1 MNGMCSEFRPAHRKS
16 PDQAIGKVL
25 IEALPYIT
33 KFEGKTFVIKYG
45 GAAMKDEVLKNRF
58 AQNATLLRKVGINV
72 VLVHGGGDAITRTS
86 ARLGIETTFVH
97 GKRVTD
103 LDTIEVV
110 QMTLAGKVNQDIVR
124 LISENGGKAVGVS
137 GLDADTIRAVPS
149 PKAAQLG
156 LVGDVTEINTG
167 YIDLLCNAGLI
178 PVIAPIGVDGEG
190 NIYNINADDAAASI
204 AVALKAEKLI
214 YVSDVEGVRVGDR
227 FLKTVCKSDA
237 ADFIENGTITGGMI
251 PKVVSAY
258 LTLDGG
264 VRKVHLIDGK
274 QVHSLLLEI
283 FTDEGVG
290 TQFVIDIDN
299 DHPSKET
306 AS

>member
-1 MNGMCSEFRPAHRKS
+1 MEKICSEFRTPGKKG
-16 PDQAIGKVL
+16 PQQAIGQVL
-25 IEALPYIT
+25 IEALPYIR

-45 GAAMKDEVLKNRF
+45 GAAMKDEVLKNTF
-58 AQNATLLRKVGINV
+58 AQNITLLRKVGINV
-72 VLVHGGGDAITRTS
+72 VLVHGGGDAITKTS
-86 ARLGIETTFVH
+86 ARLGLETTFVH
-97 GKRVTD
+97 GRRVTD
-103 LDTIEVV
+103 RDTIDII

-124 LISENGGKAVGVS
+124 LISDHGGKAVGVS

-156 LVGDVTEINTG
+156 LVGDVAEINTSF
-167 YIDLLCNAGLI
+167 IDLLCNAGLI
-178 PVIAPIGVDGEG
+178 PVIAPIGFDHES
-190 NIYNINADDAAASI
+190 NIYNINADDAASAI
-204 AVALKAEKLI
+204 ALALKAEKLI
-214 YVSDVEGVRVGDR
+214 YVSDVEGIRVGER
-227 FLKTVCKSDA
+227 ILKTVCKSDA
-237 ADFIENGTITGGMI
+237 ADFIENGVISGGMI

-274 QVHSLLLEI
+274 QIHSLLLEI

-290 TQFVIDIDN
+290 TQFVIDN
-299 DHPSKET
+299 EHSQKEQ

>member
-1 MNGMCSEFRPAHRKS
+1 MEKMCSEFRPEGNK
-16 PDQAIGKVL
+16 PQQAIGQVL
-25 IEALPYIT
+25 IEALPYIR

-45 GAAMKDEVLKNRF
+45 GAAMKDEVLKNTF
-58 AQNATLLRKVGINV
+58 AENVTLLRKVGINV
-72 VLVHGGGDAITRTS
+72 VIVHGGGDAITKTS
-86 ARLGIETTFVH
+86 EKLGMKTTFVH

-103 LDTIEVV
+103 RETIDVV
-110 QMTLAGKVNQDIVR
+110 QMTLAGKVNQDIVQ
-124 LISENGGKAVGVS
+124 LINEDGGNAVGVS

-156 LVGDVTEINTG
+156 LVGEVAEINTK

-178 PVIAPIGVDGEG
+178 PVIAPIGFDLEG
-190 NIYNINADDAAASI
+190 NIYNINADDAAAAI

-214 YVSDVEGVRVGDR
+214 YVSDVEGVRVGNR

-237 ADFIENGTITGGMI
+237 ADFIESGIISGGMI

-264 VRKVHLIDGK
+264 VHKVHLIDGK
-274 QVHSLLLEI
+274 QLHSLLLEV
-283 FTDEGVG
+283 FTNEGVG
-290 TQFVIDIDN
+290 TQFVIEIEQDN
-299 DHPSKET
+299 TQQEQVK
-306 AS
+306 